1 MNILIF
7 GASGKTGRELVSQGL
22 ARGHTVTAFIRDPA
36 KLKIQHQKLKV
47 HQGNVADY
55 QLVYDAVKNQDAVLS
70 ALGPSKPLRKDKA
83 FVEGIQNI
91 IDAMQKQ
98 SVKRIIYESYMGVHE
113 NREELGITT
122 RIMAFIVKN
131 EVEEHEINEAVIQKS
146 NLEWTIV
153 RAPLLTK
160 ARFTGKYRDGERIL
174 PKSPFAAISRAD
186 VANFMLKELDERK
199 YVGKKPRIMH

>member
-1 MNILIF
+1 MQILIF

-22 ARGHTVTAFIRDPA
+22 EKEHTVTAFVRYPA
-36 KLKIQHQKLKV
+36 KLKIQHQNLKV

-55 QLVYDAVKNQDAVLS
+55 QSVYDAVKNQDAVLS
-70 ALGPSKPLRKDKA
+70 ALGTSKPLRKDPA
-83 FVEGIQNI
+83 FVKGIQNI
-91 IDAMQKQ
+91 VDAMKKQ
-98 SVKRIIYESYMGVHE
+98 NVRRIIYESYMGVRE

-131 EVEEHEINEAVIQKS
+131 EVEEHEINEAGIQKS

-160 ARFTGKYRDGERIL
+160 GRFTGKYRDGERIL

-186 VANFMLKELDERK
+186 VADFMLRELEERR
-199 YVGKKPRIMH
+199 YVWRKPRVMH

>member
-1 MNILIF
+1 MQILIF

-22 ARGHTVTAFIRDPA
+22 EKEHTVTAFVRDPA
-36 KLKIQHQKLKV
+36 KLKIQHQNLKV

-55 QLVYDAVKNQDAVLS
+55 QSVYDAVKNQDAVLS
-70 ALGPSKPLRKDKA
+70 ALGTSKPLRKDPA
-83 FVEGIQNI
+83 FVKGIQNI
-91 IDAMQKQ
+91 VDAMQKQ
-98 SVKRIIYESYMGVHE
+98 NVKRIIYESYMGVRE

-131 EVEEHEINEAVIQKS
+131 EVEEHEINEADIQKS

-160 ARFTGKYRDGERIL
+160 GRFTGKYRDGERIL

-186 VANFMLKELDERK
+186 VADFMLRELEERR
-199 YVGKKPRIMH
+199 YVWRKPRIMH